1 MKIEMKTAG
10 ILGAAVALGVFLIME
25 IIREMHTFRVVH
37 YCIESPKLMGMKRVR
52 RAAFLTDLHNYCYGE
67 NNARL
72 YKAIADAKPDVIFIG
87 GDMLVRKDGC
97 SFEKTAEFLGKL
109 PEICD
114 VYCANGNHEQKLKEW
129 PKKYRQSYQ
138 EYRKLL
144 TDVGIIMLENDC
156 AELLWDEANVK
167 LTGLEIPLYGYSRFG
182 KKQIPVSE
190 LKRRIGQADESYQ
203 ILLAHNPDYMDQ
215 YLEWG
220 ADLVLS
226 GHLHGGIVRLP
237 WVGGVIAPNFTLF
250 PKYSGGHY
258 RKKDADMVVSRG
270 LGAHSIPIR
279 LWNPAELVVVEFQTC
294 GNKKNPV

>member
-1 MKIEMKTAG
+1 MKTAG
-10 ILGAAVALGVFLIME
+10 ILGAAVVLGVFLMIE

-37 YCIESPKLMGMKRVR
+37 YCIESPKLMGMKRAR
-52 RAAFLTDLHNYCYGE
+52 RAVFLTDLHNYCYGE

-72 YKAIADAKPDVIFIG
+72 YQAIVDAKPDVIFIG

-97 SFEKTAEFLGKL
+97 SFGKTAEFLGKL
-109 PEICD
+109 PGICD

-144 TDVGIIMLENDC
+144 TNAGIIMLENDC
-156 AELLWDEANVK
+156 AELLWDETNVK

-226 GHLHGGIVRLP
+226 GHLHGGIVAPVGWRCHCAEFHLVSEVFRRTLP
-237 WVGGVIAPNFTLF
+237 EERYGYCGESRTWRAL
-250 PKYSGGHY
+250 YS
-258 RKKDADMVVSRG
+258 
-270 LGAHSIPIR
+270 HSFVEPGRTGCTGISN
-279 LWNPAELVVVEFQTC
+279 LW
-294 GNKKNPV
+294 K